1 MFKSDKKVHGL
12 GAACT
17 IACSDYSP
25 GILDVSLT
33 NRNDWILRHISAKQ
47 NKEMYVQCF
56 I

>member
-25 GILDVSLT
+25 GILDVLHMDT
-33 NRNDWILRHISAKQ
+33 TPETRLYIIALRELHS
-47 NKEMYVQCF
+47 YTL
-56 I
+56 

>member
-25 GILDVSLT
+25 GILDVLHICLDT
-33 NRNDWILRHISAKQ
+33 TPETRLYIIALRELHS
-47 NKEMYVQCF
+47 YTL
-56 I
+56 